1 MVGNDERGE
10 SSRRKLLPGGSKSVA
25 YGTLTDV
32 TANEQEALA
41 SQLRVED
48 VKLSFFS
55 IFSYATWPETVL
67 IAICTICA
75 IVAGSLVPFTPLISS
90 RIILAF
96 ARAES
101 NGYSVKPLLD
111 KYVVYYVYIL
121 ITALVTWFV
130 STAGFNFVGARV
142 AHRIKMHYL
151 AAVLKQ
157 NMALFDD
164 KGSGDILS
172 HLTDDTKAIQ
182 NAISSKLSQTISAF
196 GTFIT
201 TIVVCFILDWVLML
215 EMIWSFALGYAV
227 LYFGGKVT
235 VLYSGRSIEAS
246 SAGSAVVEEALG
258 SIKTATSLGM
268 QPYVH
273 AKYMNYL
280 TQAAKHGFVLS
291 SLNQLLLTIC
301 IASGYFNVAL
311 AFWQGS
317 IRLTEGK
324 TSFTSIVAISMI
336 SKSAAFCVLGVGSNL
351 EAFAAATA
359 GASRLARI
367 IQRVSLIDSSSDDG
381 YIPERF
387 DNTLELRKVRHIY
400 PCRPNVVTLKDVSI
414 KFPMGQ
420 ITAIV
425 GHSGSG
431 KSSISNLLLRF
442 YDPLAGRILLDG
454 TDLSHY
460 QLRWLRQQIA
470 VVKQESFMF
479 NRSIFENIAC
489 GFTGPQWET
498 ASSLERERAVYRA
511 ADIAQA
517 SEFIDRLPQG
527 YDTVVGTR
535 GSRLSGGQLQR
546 IAIARA
552 LVGGPRILILDEATS
567 ALDSETE
574 ARLLSTMAGKDSKRT
589 TIVIAHRLSTIRN
602 SDNIIVLNAGQV
614 VESGRH
620 DDLLA
625 ARSFYYDLVQA
636 QDIGNKDQTTTPTIS
651 TTANVTPTHERNES
665 PSATEGVHKVIA
677 GDNDAKSIVSSS
689 LWSMILFIF
698 RLNEGES
705 HWLIIGLICCIV
717 VGFEEPASAVLFGKA
732 ITSISQPLDHADNI
746 LSNASFY
753 AWMFFALAV
762 VMLVGFAVQGVT
774 FAFSSEHLTKRVR
787 SLALG
792 QYLRMDISF
801 FDKKE
806 NSAAALSGFLSNST
820 SDLTGLS
827 GSALGAILI
836 CISSLVSGIIV
847 GFALGWKL
855 ALVCFAVVPLMMG
868 GGYFGIILVGN
879 FERNNE
885 IFANKAAEFAGET
898 LNGIQT
904 IAALTREQV
913 ALEEFEAILNST
925 KKDALIANLKSS
937 FMYALTQSAYYACM
951 ALSFW
956 YGGQLILNGEY
967 TLFQSI
973 AVQSAMLLSAI
984 SAGLVFSWTPNIG
997 QAKQAAASLQRLLTQ
1012 KSSIDPSSPY
1022 GEKLTPMRGD
1032 ITFDSVSFSYPSRP
1046 THRALDQ
1053 VSFNIPA
1060 GANVAFVGAT
1070 GSGKSTIISL
1080 IERFYDPIDGTV
1092 FVDSKPIRSLCLS
1105 EYRSRIGLVSQ
1116 EPNLF
1121 SGTLKMNLTLG
1132 LSENEK
1138 PTDEEIYNACRE
1150 ANIHD
1155 FIISLPDGYN
1165 TEVGSKGNQLSVGQ
1179 KQRVVLA
1186 RAILRRPRILLLDE
1200 ATSALDSQSEA
1211 SIQHA
1216 LEKAKQ
1222 GRTTITIAH
1231 RLSTVVNADRI
1242 YVMSDG
1248 RIVEA
1253 GTHTQLI
1260 SLGGVYQRLY
1270 LASKSGQAL

>member
-1 MVGNDERGE
+1 MAGNNGQGE
-10 SSRRKLLPGGSKSVA
+10 SSRKKLLPEGERSGT

-32 TANEQEALA
+32 AATEQEVLA
-41 SQLRVED
+41 SLLRVEE
-48 VKLSFFS
+48 VKPSFIS
-55 IFSYATWPETVL
+55 IFSHATWYETVL
-67 IAICTICA
+67 LAICAVCA
-75 IVAGSLVPFTPLISS
+75 VVAGGLVPFTPLISS

-121 ITALVTWFV
+121 ITALVTWFI
-130 STAGFNFVGARV
+130 STAGFNFAGARIT
-142 AHRIKMHYL
+142 HRIKMRYF

-157 NMALFDD
+157 NMAFFDD
-164 KGSGDILS
+164 NGSGDILS

-196 GTFIT
+196 GSFIT
-201 TIVVCFILDWVLML
+201 TIVVCFVLDWVLML
-215 EMIWSFALGYAV
+215 EMIWSFALGYGV
-227 LYFGGKVT
+227 LYLGTKLT

-268 QPYVH
+268 QSYIH
-273 AKYMNYL
+273 GKYMKFL

-291 SLNQLLLTIC
+291 SLNQMLITIC

-324 TSFTSIVAISMI
+324 TPFTSVVAISMI
-336 SKSAAFCVLGVGSNL
+336 SKAAAFCVLGVGSNL

-359 GASRLARI
+359 GVGRLLRI
-367 IQRVSLIDSSSDDG
+367 IHRVSSIDSSSDEG

-387 DNTLELRKVRHIY
+387 NSTLELRSVKHIY

-420 ITAIV
+420 TTAIV

-442 YDPLAGRILLDG
+442 YDPLVGRILLDG

-470 VVKQESFMF
+470 VVRQESFMF

-498 ASSLERERAVYRA
+498 ASSLERERAVYKA

-517 SEFIDRLPQG
+517 SDFIDRLPHG

-552 LVGGPRILILDEATS
+552 LVGNPRILILDEATS

-574 ARLLSTMAGKDSKRT
+574 ARLLSTMAGEDSKRT

-602 SDNIIVLNAGQV
+602 SDNIVVLNAGRV

-620 DDLLA
+620 EDLLA
-625 ARSFYYDLVQA
+625 AKSYYYDLVEA
-636 QDIGNKDQTTTPTIS
+636 QNIEDQDHPVSSGTPG
-651 TTANVTPTHERNES
+651 TANITPTHERAES
-665 PSATEGVHKVIA
+665 PPETGGIHKAMAID
-677 GDNDAKSIVSSS
+677 GDAKSIVSSS
-689 LWSMILFIF
+689 LWSMISFIF

-705 HWLIIGLICCIV
+705 HWLIMGLICCII
-717 VGFEEPASAVLFGKA
+717 VGFEEPASAFLFGKA
-732 ITSISQPLDHADNI
+732 ITSISQPLDHADEI
-746 LSNASFY
+746 LSDAAFY
-753 AWMFFALAV
+753 AWMFFALAI
-762 VMLVGFAVQGVT
+762 VMLIGFAVQGVT

-787 SLALG
+787 SLALS

-806 NSAAALSGFLSNST
+806 NSAAALSGFLSNSAT
-820 SDLTGLS
+820 DLTGLS
-827 GSALGAILI
+827 GSALGAIVI
-836 CISSLVSGIIV
+836 CISSLVSGITL

-868 GGYFGIILVGN
+868 GGYFGILLVGD

-885 IFANKAAEFAGET
+885 LFANKAAEFAGET

-904 IAALTREQV
+904 IAALTRENI
-913 ALEEFEAILNST
+913 ALAEFEEILNGT
-925 KKDALIANLKSS
+925 KKDALFANLKAS

-956 YGGQLILNGEY
+956 YGGQLILSGEY

-973 AVQSAMLLSAI
+973 AVQSTMLMSAF

-997 QAKQAAASLQRLLTQ
+997 QAKQAAASLQRLLTR
-1012 KSSIDPSSPY
+1012 KSLIDPSSPY
-1022 GEKLTPMRGD
+1022 GEKLVPMRGD
-1032 ITFDSVSFSYPSRP
+1032 ISFDSVSFSYPSRP
-1046 THRALDQ
+1046 NHHALDR

-1080 IERFYDPIDGTV
+1080 IERFYDPIDGMV
-1092 FVDSKPIRSLCLS
+1092 LVDSKPIRSLCLS
-1105 EYRSRIGLVSQ
+1105 EYRRCIGLVSQ

-1132 LSENEK
+1132 LGDNEK
-1138 PTDEEIYNACRE
+1138 PTDEEIYHACRE

-1155 FIISLPDGYN
+1155 FIISLPEGYN
-1165 TEVGSKGNQLSVGQ
+1165 TEVGSRGNQLSVGQ

-1186 RAILRRPRILLLDE
+1186 RAILRRPKILLLDE

-1211 SIQHA
+1211 SIQQA
-1216 LEKAKQ
+1216 LEKAKK
-1222 GRTTITIAH
+1222 GRTTITVAH
-1231 RLSTVVNADRI
+1231 RLSTIVKADRI
-1242 YVMSDG
+1242 YVMSEG

-1270 LASKSGQAL
+1270 LASMSGQAL

>member
-10 SSRRKLLPGGSKSVA
+10 SSRRKLLPGGSKSVV

-75 IVAGSLVPFTPLISS
+75 IVAGSLVPFTPVILTASSIDQSS

-111 KYVVYYVYIL
+111 KYVVYYVYVL

-164 KGSGDILS
+164 KRSGDILS

-196 GTFIT
+196 GTFII

-246 SAGSAVVEEALG
+246 SAGSAVVEEVLG

-387 DNTLELRKVRHIY
+387 DSTLEL
-400 PCRPNVVTLKDVSI
+400 PSS
-414 KFPMGQ
+414 FQWGQ

-651 TTANVTPTHERNES
+651 TTANVTPTHERDES
-665 PSATEGVHKVIA
+665 PSATEGVHKVMA
-677 GDNDAKSIVSSS
+677 GDNNAKSIVSSS

-792 QYLRMDISF
+792 QYLRMDTSF

-847 GFALGWKL
+847 GFVLGWKL
-855 ALVCFAVVPLMMG
+855 ALVCFAVVPWMMG

-937 FMYALTQSAYYACM
+937 FIYA
-951 ALSFW
+951 
-956 YGGQLILNGEY
+956 
-967 TLFQSI
+967 
-973 AVQSAMLLSAI
+973 
-984 SAGLVFSWTPNIG
+984 
-997 QAKQAAASLQRLLTQ
+997 
-1012 KSSIDPSSPY
+1012 
-1022 GEKLTPMRGD
+1022 
-1032 ITFDSVSFSYPSRP
+1032 
-1046 THRALDQ
+1046 
-1053 VSFNIPA
+1053 
-1060 GANVAFVGAT
+1060 
-1070 GSGKSTIISL
+1070 
-1080 IERFYDPIDGTV
+1080 
-1092 FVDSKPIRSLCLS
+1092 
-1105 EYRSRIGLVSQ
+1105 
-1116 EPNLF
+1116 
-1121 SGTLKMNLTLG
+1121 
-1132 LSENEK
+1132 
-1138 PTDEEIYNACRE
+1138 
-1150 ANIHD
+1150 
-1155 FIISLPDGYN
+1155 
-1165 TEVGSKGNQLSVGQ
+1165 
-1179 KQRVVLA
+1179 
-1186 RAILRRPRILLLDE
+1186 
-1200 ATSALDSQSEA
+1200 
-1211 SIQHA
+1211 
-1216 LEKAKQ
+1216 
-1222 GRTTITIAH
+1222 
-1231 RLSTVVNADRI
+1231 
-1242 YVMSDG
+1242 
-1248 RIVEA
+1248 
-1253 GTHTQLI
+1253 
-1260 SLGGVYQRLY
+1260 
-1270 LASKSGQAL
+1270 